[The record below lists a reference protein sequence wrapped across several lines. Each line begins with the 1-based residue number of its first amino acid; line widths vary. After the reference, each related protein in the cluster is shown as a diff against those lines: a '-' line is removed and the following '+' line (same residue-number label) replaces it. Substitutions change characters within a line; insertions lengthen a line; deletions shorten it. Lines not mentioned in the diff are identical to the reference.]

1 VTLEQNRARVVAA
14 VWQAIAQSGVDLSS
28 VPRDQQDR
36 LVATIADTLLPTVNQ
51 MLDEVAPLVS
61 AEVSGEER
69 ILWEGRPF
77 LSITERYVL
86 TTERVRIYHGL
97 IGRTV
102 DDIELVRLQDIDFTQ
117 NAGERILG
125 IGDIH
130 LRGADV
136 STPETTL
143 RNVHQPEEVREL
155 IRRAWLD
162 ARKRYGVSFREQM

>member
-1 VTLEQNRARVVAA
+1 MTLEQNRARVVAA
-14 VWQAIAQSGVDLSS
+14 VWQAIAQSGVDLSA
-28 VPRDQQDR
+28 VPREEQDR
-36 LVATIADTLLPTVNQ
+36 LVATIADNLLSTVNQ
-51 MLDEVAPLVS
+51 MLDEVAPRVS

-69 ILWEGRPF
+69 VLWEGRPF

-86 TTERVRIYHGL
+86 TTERVRIYRGL
-97 IGRTV
+97 IGRNI

-117 NAGERILG
+117 NAGERIFG

-130 LRGADV
+130 LRGADP
-136 STPETTL
+136 STPEVTL

>member
-1 VTLEQNRARVVAA
+1 MTLEQNRARVVAA

-36 LVATIADTLLPTVNQ
+36 LVAAIADNLLPAVNQ
-51 MLDEVAPLVS
+51 MLDEVAPQVS
-61 AEVSGEER
+61 AEVSGDER

-86 TTERVRIYHGL
+86 TTERVRIYRGL
-97 IGRTV
+97 IGRSV

-130 LRGADV
+130 LRSADV

-162 ARKRYGVSFREQM
+162 ARRRYGVSFREQM

>member
-1 VTLEQNRARVVAA
+1 MSLEQNRARIVATI
-14 VWQAIAQSGVDLSS
+14 WQAIAQSGVDLSA
-28 VPRDQQDR
+28 VPREEQDR
-36 LVATIADTLLPTVNQ
+36 LVATIADNLLSTVNQ
-51 MLDEVAPLVS
+51 MLDEVAPQVS

-69 ILWEGRPF
+69 VLWEGRPF
-77 LSITERYVL
+77 LSITERYVV
-86 TTERVRIYHGL
+86 TTERVRIYRGL

-130 LRGADV
+130 LRGADP
-136 STPETTL
+136 STPEVTL

>member
-1 VTLEQNRARVVAA
+1 MTLEQNRARVIAA

-36 LVATIADTLLPTVNQ
+36 LVAAIADTLLPTVNQ
-51 MLDEVAPLVS
+51 MLDEVAPRVS

-69 ILWEGRPF
+69 VLWEGRPF

-86 TTERVRIYHGL
+86 TTERVRIYRGL
-97 IGRTV
+97 IGRNI

-117 NAGERILG
+117 NAGERMFG

-130 LRGADV
+130 LRGADP
-136 STPETTL
+136 STPEVTL

>member
-1 VTLEQNRARVVAA
+1 MTLEQNRARVVAA

-36 LVATIADTLLPTVNQ
+36 LVAAIADNLLPAVNQ
-51 MLDEVAPLVS
+51 MLDEVAPPVS
-61 AEVSGEER
+61 AEVSGDER

-86 TTERVRIYHGL
+86 TTERVRIYRGL
-97 IGRTV
+97 IGRSV

>member
-1 VTLEQNRARVVAA
+1 MNLEQNRARVIAA
-14 VWQAIAQSGVDLSS
+14 IWQAIAQSGVDLSAM
-28 VPRDQQDR
+28 PREEQDH
-36 LVATIADTLLPTVNQ
+36 LVATIADNLLSTVNQ
-51 MLDEVAPLVS
+51 MLDEVAPQVS
-61 AEVSGEER
+61 ADVSGEER

-77 LSITERYVL
+77 LSITERYVV
-86 TTERVRIYHGL
+86 TTERVRIYRGL
-97 IGRTV
+97 IGRNI

-130 LRGADV
+130 LHGADP
-136 STPETTL
+136 STPEVML

>member
-1 VTLEQNRARVVAA
+1 MTLEQNRARVVAA
-14 VWQAIAQSGVDLSS
+14 VWQAIAQSGVDLSA
-28 VPRDQQDR
+28 VPREEQDR
-36 LVATIADTLLPTVNQ
+36 LVATIADNLLSTVNQ
-51 MLDEVAPLVS
+51 MLDEVAPQVS

-69 ILWEGRPF
+69 VLWEGRPF

-86 TTERVRIYHGL
+86 TTERVRIYRGL
-97 IGRTV
+97 IGRNI

-130 LRGADV
+130 LRGADP
-136 STPETTL
+136 STPEVTL

>member
-1 VTLEQNRARVVAA
+1 MTLEQNRARVVAA

-36 LVATIADTLLPTVNQ
+36 LVGAIADTLLPAVNQ
-51 MLDEVAPLVS
+51 MLDEVAPPVS
-61 AEVSGEER
+61 ADVSGDER

-86 TTERVRIYHGL
+86 TSERVRIYRGL

-102 DDIELVRLQDIDFTQ
+102 DDIELVRLQDIDFSQ

>member
-1 VTLEQNRARVVAA
+1 MSLEQNRARIVATI
-14 VWQAIAQSGVDLSS
+14 WQAIAQSGVDLSA
-28 VPRDQQDR
+28 VPREEQDR
-36 LVATIADTLLPTVNQ
+36 LVATIADNLLSTVNQ
-51 MLDEVAPLVS
+51 MLDEVAPQVS

-69 ILWEGRPF
+69 VLWEGRPF

-86 TTERVRIYHGL
+86 TTERVRIYRGL

-117 NAGERILG
+117 NAGERMFG

-130 LRGADV
+130 LRGADP
-136 STPETTL
+136 STPEVTL

>member
-1 VTLEQNRARVVAA
+1 MTLEHNRARVVAA
-14 VWQAIAQSGVDLSS
+14 VWQAIAQSGVDLSA
-28 VPRDQQDR
+28 VPREQQDR
-36 LVATIADTLLPTVNQ
+36 LVAAIADTLLPTINQ
-51 MLDEVAPLVS
+51 MLDEVAPPVS

-69 ILWEGRPF
+69 VLWEGRPF

-86 TTERVRIYHGL
+86 TTERVRIYRGL
-97 IGRTV
+97 IGRSV

>member
-1 VTLEQNRARVVAA
+1 MNLEQNRARIIAA
-14 VWQAIAQSGVDLSS
+14 IWQAIAQSGVDLSA
-28 VPRDQQDR
+28 VPREEQDR
-36 LVATIADTLLPTVNQ
+36 LVATIADNLLSTVNQ
-51 MLDEVAPLVS
+51 LLDEVAPQVS
-61 AEVSGEER
+61 ADVSGEER

-77 LSITERYVL
+77 LSITERYVV
-86 TTERVRIYHGL
+86 TTERVRIYRGL
-97 IGRTV
+97 IGRNI

-130 LRGADV
+130 LHGADP
-136 STPETTL
+136 STPEVTL

>member
-1 VTLEQNRARVVAA
+1 MTLEQNRARVVAA

-36 LVATIADTLLPTVNQ
+36 LVAAIADTLLPTVNQ
-51 MLDEVAPLVS
+51 MLDEVAPRVS

-69 ILWEGRPF
+69 VLWEGRPF

-86 TTERVRIYHGL
+86 TTERVRIYRGL
-97 IGRTV
+97 IGRNI

-130 LRGADV
+130 LRGADP
-136 STPETTL
+136 STPEVTL